1 MYKPLLAKRC
11 IFGLSLSARVV
22 MDDLWLESAFEKLVV
37 LLYFDEF
44 FRKTTP
50 SSFTNELFLSGNG
63 RPNGQE
69 DEACEVIDVESTWSS
84 ELL

>member
-11 IFGLSLSARVV
+11 IFGLSSAATVV
-22 MDDLWLESAFEKLVV
+22 MDDFWLESA
-37 LLYFDEF
+37 LYFDEF

-50 SSFTNELFLSGNG
+50 SSFTKELFLSGNG

-69 DEACEVIDVESTWSS
+69 DEACEVTDAESTWSS

>member
-1 MYKPLLAKRC
+1 M
-11 IFGLSLSARVV
+11 VV
-22 MDDLWLESAFEKLVV
+22 MDDFWLESAFEKLA

-50 SSFTNELFLSGNG
+50 SSFTKELFLSGNG

-69 DEACEVIDVESTWSS
+69 AEACEVIDVESTWSS